1 MTLEQAKNL
10 FKTTGTFTEGD
21 GPYYSRKDVIRILD
35 QIEDEQIQQ
44 IEVRSINSIRDQF
57 LERLNN
63 IDLEDYEFDKED
75 HIFEIELGLYDRT
88 IEIER
93 IDIDYKSLDDEIR
106 NVVKDIFAE
115 MK

>member
-1 MTLEQAKNL
+1 MTIQDAKNL
-10 FKTTGTFTEGD
+10 FKANAAFTEGD
-21 GPYYSRKDVIRILD
+21 GPYYSQKDVLRILD
-35 QIEDEQIQQ
+35 QIEDEQIQ

-63 IDLEDYEFDKED
+63 INLENYEFDRED
-75 HIFEIELGLYDRT
+75 HIFDIELGLYDRT